1 MSTSTVSRRRL
12 VALTAAGAVGL
23 AVLALAAWAW
33 WSVHASR
40 AAAADGPII
49 LISVDT
55 LRADHLPIYGYRH
68 VDTPAIDALGRDSVV
83 FERAWTHSPLTL
95 PAHTSILS
103 GRLPFEHGVRDNIGF
118 VVPQRLALLPSLLKP
133 AGYSSAGVVSAYVL
147 RAETGIG
154 HGFDVFD
161 SRMPVASPETS
172 FGQVQRD
179 GAVSLK
185 IATDWIG
192 RQASP
197 RYFLFLHLYEPH
209 KPYAPPSR
217 YSRYAP
223 YDGEIAYADELVG
236 RLLEVLKARGEYD
249 RALIV
254 FLSDHGEGLGDHG
267 EEEHGIFLY
276 TETTRVPLVIKLPG
290 STGAGRRVSAPVQ
303 HIDLVP
309 TILDLAG
316 VAAVPG
322 LSGRSLRRV
331 LTSTHPIPEV
341 GIYSE
346 SLYARYHFGWSEL
359 YAPTD
364 ARYRFI
370 KAPRRELYD
379 LVANGSERTN
389 LFDRRGPT
397 AAGMQ
402 AALDR
407 LISGR
412 SVATPGA
419 ISREDLERLQALGY
433 VGSQSAVPAQ
443 VAGDLLPDPK
453 DKAGTLGT
461 YRRAVDL
468 AGERRYA
475 EAIPLLRQIVSDN
488 PGMGDVWLQLATLL
502 VRAGQMP
509 QALAAYQRLVELHPS
524 DPSGLLGVAG
534 VYLDLK
540 QYEKAA
546 RHAELAAS
554 TADASD
560 ARQRGAAYEMLA
572 RIALAQ
578 HDDRRAL
585 TYARQAQEA
594 DSALPMSPFV
604 EGLVRYRAGRY
615 EEALPFF
622 ETALRLLAGRTIT
635 LRELHYYTGDTL
647 ARLGRVAEAEP
658 HLREE
663 VRLFP
668 QNGRAWAAL
677 AMLYYSANRDAD
689 VERTIDSL
697 LRAIPTREGTSL
709 AAELWTMFGQP
720 RRARLLTSPGPA
732 R

>member
-1 MSTSTVSRRRL
+1 MSSSTTSRRRVRTL
-12 VALTAAGAVGL
+12 AAVSVISL
-23 AVLALAAWAW
+23 AAMALAAWAW
-33 WSVHASR
+33 WHARTSR
-40 AAAADGPII
+40 TETIDGPII

-68 VDTPAIDALGRDSVV
+68 VDTPGIDALARDGVV
-83 FERAWTHSPLTL
+83 FEKAWTHSPLTL

-118 VVPQRLALLPSLLKP
+118 VVSPQLPLLPSLLKP

-147 RAETGIG
+147 RSETGIG
-154 HGFDVFD
+154 HGFDLFD
-161 SRMPVASPETS
+161 SRMPPASPEMS

-179 GAVSLK
+179 GAESVK
-185 IATDWIG
+185 IAADWVA
-192 RQASP
+192 RQASS

-209 KPYAPPSR
+209 KPYTPPAR

-236 RLLEVLKARGEYD
+236 RLIELLKARGEYD

-267 EEEHGIFLY
+267 EDEHGIFLY
-276 TETTRVPLVIKLPG
+276 TETTHVPLVMKLPG
-290 STGAGRRVSAPVQ
+290 SRDAGRRVGVPVQ

-316 VAAVPG
+316 APALPG
-322 LSGRSLRRV
+322 LRGRSLRPL
-331 LTSTHPIPEV
+331 LTSTQPIPEV
-341 GIYSE
+341 GIYAE
-346 SLYARYHFGWSEL
+346 SLYPRYHFGWSEL
-359 YAPTD
+359 YALTD
-364 ARYRFI
+364 SRYRFV

-379 LVANGSERTN
+379 LATDAGERANLIDQRGSTV
-389 LFDRRGPT
+389 
-397 AAGMQ
+397 AGMQ
-402 AALDR
+402 AALDQ

-412 SVATPGA
+412 SVTMPGS

-433 VGSQSAVPAQ
+433 VGSQSSVPAQ
-443 VAGDLLPDPK
+443 VAGDVLPDPK
-453 DKAGTLGT
+453 DKVETLET
-461 YRRAVDL
+461 YRRAVGL

-475 EAIPLLRQIVSDN
+475 EAIPLLRKVVSEN
-488 PGMGDVWLQLATLL
+488 PGMGDVWLQLAMLQ

-509 QALAAYQRLVELHPS
+509 QALAAYQRFVELHPS

-540 QYEKAA
+540 QYDKAA

-554 TADASD
+554 TADAAD

-578 HDDRRAL
+578 HDDPRAL
-585 TYARQAQEA
+585 AYARQAQDA
-594 DSALPMSPFV
+594 DSALPMLPFV
-604 EGLVRYRAGRY
+604 EGLVKYRAGRY
-615 EEALPFF
+615 EDALPLF
-622 ETALRLLAGRTIT
+622 ENALRLLEGRTIT
-635 LRELHYYTGDTL
+635 VRELQFYTGDTL
-647 ARLGRVAEAEP
+647 ARLGRVDQAEP

-663 VRLFP
+663 VRLYP
-668 QNGRAWAAL
+668 QNGRAWSSL
-677 AMLYYSANRDAD
+677 AMLYYSTNRDAD
-689 VERTIDSL
+689 VEKTIDGL
-697 LRAIPTREGTSL
+697 LRAIPTQEGLSL
-709 AAELWTMFGQP
+709 GAELWTMFGQP
-720 RRARLLTSPGPA
+720 ARARALSHPS